1 MRILVADDHTLFRR
15 SLCALLTAKGFE
27 VVGEAETG
35 EQALERAA
43 ELRPEIILMD
53 LDMPR
58 LGGLEA
64 TRRLTA
70 GASEARVVVL
80 TGSYDD
86 SQLLDAL
93 DAGAQGFLLKTLEP
107 DRLFEMLQS
116 VLEGEPALSPAL
128 AHKALQRLVQRGRDE
143 DERRDRG
150 GRRDPMELTDR
161 EEEVLRWM
169 AGGVTTTKALAQR
182 LGVTERTIKFH
193 VGNLLEKLQVETRAE
208 AVGHALRK
216 GLVEPKGTP

>member
-15 SLCALLTAKGFE
+15 SLCALLSAKGFE

-35 EQALERAA
+35 EQALERVA
-43 ELRPEIILMD
+43 ELSPEIVLMD

-70 GASEARVVVL
+70 VDPDVRVVVL

-86 SQLLDAL
+86 THLLDAL
-93 DAGAQGFLLKTLEP
+93 EAGAQGFLLKTLEP

-116 VLEGEPALSPAL
+116 VLDGEPALPPSL
-128 AHKALQRLVQRGRDE
+128 AHKALQRLVQEQRAAGEPRE
-143 DERRDRG
+143 S

-169 AGGVTTTKALAQR
+169 AGGVTSTKALAGK
-182 LGVTERTIKFH
+182 LGVSERTVKFH
-193 VGNLLEKLQVETRAE
+193 VGNLLEKLQVESRAE
-208 AVGHALRK
+208 AVSHALRHR
-216 GLVEPKGTP
+216 LVEPRTGS